1 MSFTLHRQSNFEL
14 LRIVSIFMVVF
25 SHFFVHSGFPY
36 TEQFSVKNL
45 FIGSFAIGE
54 IGVVCFVLLSGYFL
68 INMGFSLK
76 KLLKFSFQLWF
87 YGIFI
92 LIFAWLFNTAEITN
106 KYFWGS
112 ITPFYSLNW
121 FAKAYLLLYLLV
133 PVINYIL
140 KRISK
145 KTFECY
151 LLVFGLLWTV
161 LPALD
166 LYEHGNIRITVIYIY
181 TIGAY
186 IRIYGI
192 NILKSFYS
200 KVILGVVSYIAIMV
214 SVAVMIALN
223 KQYTFISGHETGFL
237 ALNSFLVIMTG
248 ISIFLVFKELQ
259 IRYNEKVNLVAKT
272 VFGVYL
278 IHDNPLIRQW
288 LWENILH
295 TRQFYD
301 SYYLFVYAFICT
313 ILIFIVCGSMD
324 YCRIKVIEKPV
335 FRIVDRYL
343 PYYQNLFRWK
353 VQNWIFRIIERK

>member
-1 MSFTLHRQSNFEL
+1 MLRQSNFEL

-25 SHFFVHSGFPY
+25 SHFFVHSGFPF
-36 TEQFSVKNL
+36 TDVLSLKNV

-54 IGVVCFVLLSGYFL
+54 IGVTCFVLLSGYFL
-68 INMGFSLK
+68 INMSFSLK

-87 YGIFI
+87 YGIII
-92 LIFAWLFNTAEITN
+92 LLFAWLFNTAEITD

-121 FAKAYLLLYLLV
+121 FAKAYLLLYLLF
-133 PVINYIL
+133 PAINYIL

-145 KTFECY
+145 KTFERY
-151 LLVFGLLWTV
+151 LLIFGLLWTV
-161 LPALD
+161 LPVID

-186 IRIYGI
+186 IRMHGI

-200 KVILGVVSYIAIMV
+200 KIIAGMTSYIAIIT
-214 SVAVMIALN
+214 SVAVMISLN
-223 KQYTFISGHETGFL
+223 KQYTFIFGHETGFL
-237 ALNSFLVIMTG
+237 ALNSFLVIITG
-248 ISIFLVFKELQ
+248 LSIFLVFKELRIQ
-259 IRYNEKVNLVAKT
+259 YNTKINVVAKT

-278 IHDNPLIRQW
+278 IHDNPLIKPW
-288 LWENILH
+288 LWGDVLH
-295 TRQFYD
+295 TRMFYESD
-301 SYYLFVYAFICT
+301 YLFAYAVICT
-313 ILIFIVCGSMD
+313 VLIFIVCGSID
-324 YCRIKVIEKPV
+324 YCRIKFVEEPV

-353 VQNWIFRIIERK
+353 VQNFIFKFINKK